1 MSERRSHGRCFRG
14 IAAAVWLLLPGVM
27 IAQDAL
33 AAKNVIV
40 YIADGCSAEQYTFA
54 RWMKGAPLS
63 FDGLQVGA
71 IRTHIADSVVAD
83 SAPAAT
89 AFATGVLSSDKHIG
103 IGPGPRVLSCVT
115 PPDPDLQFRPAATVL
130 EGAKLLGKSVGV
142 VATSRVSH
150 ATPAAFISH
159 TSFRDTETDIMEQA
173 VYQRLDVAFGG
184 GKDWLVPKEAGG
196 KRTDGEDLLQILH
209 HSGVQWVEDR
219 QQLSAVRSGR
229 VFGLFADS
237 HLDPDIERTRFHP
250 SQPSLKEMTEK
261 AIEVLSRDP
270 DGFFLMVEGSQV
282 DWACHANDPAYL
294 LSELLAYDAAVDV
307 AVRFAKSHPDTLL
320 LIMSDHNT
328 GGFSIGNSATNGL
341 YSQMKLEAFLDPF
354 RKMKLTAATMWD
366 LINENG
372 TPDRLM
378 QVIREGWGMEI
389 SVDDASN
396 ILKLS
401 ERYKTAPSAA
411 IGEVLSPKYTYV
423 GWTTHGHCGGDV
435 PLFAYGPGK
444 PHGNIHATE
453 IAGVCARALGVDL
466 RKLNERLF
474 VDATQ
479 VFDSVRID
487 TPRTDNPVAIVTWK
501 GRQASF
507 MVNKNLMEIDG
518 KAYPLEGVVVYIPN
532 TGKLYVPLEAV
543 QRLQGKPR
551 RLPAVRL

>member
-1 MSERRSHGRCFRG
+1 MSEQWIRGRCFRW
-14 IAAAVWLLLPGVM
+14 IAAAAWLFLLGVS

-40 YIADGCSAEQYTFA
+40 CIADGCSAEQYTFA

-103 IGPGPRVLSCVT
+103 VGPGPSVLTGIS
-115 PPDPDLQFRPAATVL
+115 PPDPGMQYRPVATVL

-159 TSFRDTETDIMEQA
+159 TPFRDKETDIMEQA

-184 GKDWLVPKEAGG
+184 GKSWLIPKEAGG
-196 KRTDGEDLLQILH
+196 KRADGEDLLQVLH
-209 HSGVQWVEDR
+209 HAGVQWVADR
-219 QQLSAVRSGR
+219 QQLAAVRSGR

-237 HLDPDIERTRFHP
+237 HLDPDIERSRFHP

-270 DGFFLMVEGSQV
+270 DGFFLMVEGSQI

-294 LSELLAYDAAVDV
+294 LSELLAYDAAVEV

-320 LIMSDHNT
+320 LVISDHNT
-328 GGFSIGNSATNGL
+328 GGFSIGNSASNAM
-341 YSQMKLEAFLDPF
+341 YSQMTREAFLDPF
-354 RKMKLTAATMWD
+354 QKMTLTAATMWGQ
-366 LINENG
+366 IGENR
-372 TPDRLM
+372 TPERLAEI
-378 QVIREGWGMEI
+378 IREGWGMDI
-389 SVDDASN
+389 SVEDASS

-401 ERYKTAPSAA
+401 ERYKTAPSSA

-444 PHGNIHATE
+444 PHGNLHATE
-453 IAGVCARALGVDL
+453 IAGVCVRALGVDL

-474 VDATQ
+474 VDAAQ

-487 TPRTDNPVAIVTWK
+487 TPRTDNPVGVVTWK

-532 TGKLYVPLEAV
+532 TGKLYVPLDAV